1 LLISWTSTAN
11 SSIFEDLRAYKKT
24 VKNLS
29 CVLNSWL
36 MLQDLALALRLQALD
51 RKIMSL
57 ENEIATLPKHIAEIE
72 KKLESHTRR
81 LEVDRA
87 ALAANQR
94 ERKKLEGDIETHEQ
108 KISKLRDQT
117 LQAKTNEQYRAF
129 QNEIGYVE
137 GEIRKAEDRIL
148 DLMEQSEPLEKNFKA
163 AEVEL
168 KTQQQ
173 HVEAEKK
180 RARER
185 TAIDK
190 QELERTNAERQTV
203 VTEMA
208 PAFYRDYERIRKKTR
223 NHAIADATEG
233 RCDACQIALRP
244 QFFQDL
250 RRGDK
255 IMFCESCG
263 RLLTYN
269 PVVDVAGD
277 IAASQQI
284 A

>member
-1 LLISWTSTAN
+1 
-11 SSIFEDLRAYKKT
+11 
-24 VKNLS
+24 
-29 CVLNSWL
+29 

-51 RKIMSL
+51 RKIVGL
-57 ENEIATLPKHIAEIE
+57 ETEIATLPKHIAEIE

-81 LEVDRA
+81 LEADRA
-87 ALAANQR
+87 ALTANQR
-94 ERKKLEGDIETHEQ
+94 ERKKLEGDIQTHEQ

-129 QNEIGYVE
+129 QNEIAYAE
-137 GEIRKAEDRIL
+137 GEIRKCEDRIL
-148 DLMEQSEPLEKNFKA
+148 DLMEQSEPLEKNVKA

-168 KTQQQ
+168 KAQQQ

-180 RARER
+180 SARER
-185 TAIDK
+185 TGIDK
-190 QELERTNAERQTV
+190 QELQRTHADRDVIVAEMT
-203 VTEMA
+203 
-208 PAFYRDYERIRKKTR
+208 PDFYREYERIRKKTR
-223 NHAIADATEG
+223 NHPIADATEG
-233 RCDACQIALRP
+233 RCDACMIALRP

-263 RLLTYN
+263 RILTYN
-269 PVVDVAGD
+269 PVIDVGAD
-277 IAASQQI
+277 VAASQQM